1 MEDMNK
7 GIKKFCNGQVVIWLE
22 QDSSIMIKAVNKEYG
37 DPVEMEADEA
47 IELAKML
54 KDFAEYILQN

>member
-7 GIKKFCNGQVVIWLE
+7 DIKKFCNGQVVIWLE